1 MYFISYNE
9 RRNLRKVILNFL
21 TWDASKT
28 ESFIEFEK
36 FINYYGNK
44 NINDSKFDILTFTIE
59 NIKKENVAIKHIIKL
74 IIEKFQ
80 YQSLNYSFK
89 INKYCKT
96 PLYCAIVNNKLEIA
110 KYLISK
116 GGEIEYVNEENL
128 DIIEYIKKY
137 CLKKINDPRIF
148 IFILKNYYSNLRKTY
163 DEKIESDIIKTKEN
177 EILYKIENIIP
188 DLIINKKYKLI
199 TGIIKFYSL
208 DSSYSY
214 IIELILK
221 GKYKTPLST
230 KELQIICDQRKLKF
244 KIKDSYYKY
253 TSNSFENINDK
264 IIYKPKKIN
273 LFRHL
278 LFLNLN
284 NKSNEFFEN
293 ILKNISRSKKTWVIE
308 KILEV
313 LSNSNSIIEKINF
326 KDILYTY
333 KERKN
338 LQFIEILLNFLFT
351 FHSFEFQQLQFK
363 DYILS
368 ILEKFDDELLITT
381 WDYNLNI
388 EQTFNNEIIN
398 KNSLKNILKLI
409 IEKENS
415 ISFDIKDLL
424 YSLCEMKKLN
434 IFIFIMKILKR
445 EIHLN
450 NTNLLIHL
458 INNANYNRKD
468 ITTLIYCLIS
478 NNIINLWDIKFQK
491 ISTEMVNNTII
502 CVNDENEF
510 LQRTVSFCLTL
521 ENNSKKPSRI
531 TNNDKINKTGKLNHL
546 TKPKNVNYLNENE
559 INRKYDQLYKIIIEN
574 TNQISH
580 DFINRNKITSYDL
593 NLMFITLIEHSNF
606 KGIKNLLNDTNTK
619 NQINFNNDELT
630 VWEYPLILSYKI
642 CKTTQ
647 LENKIIMDMG
657 GNEIKIFKTLLNHG
671 ADINVKMDNN
681 VTILED
687 SLKNGIH
694 NVNKVIFDYLIKENE
709 RNDNIS
715 YKDSNRF
722 NDMTSFSSNNYYE
735 RCRNSRKRKFIE
747 DTNHYGNY
755 KRIKYISKKVL
766 KTVDYKFDSF
776 IYSYLF
782 DIDFNIKEFIN
793 KENVDTLDCYDKTIL
808 YYAFLKYD
816 IETIKYLIRIYSD
829 KIIKVSLFDDI
840 LDLSLLFNCT
850 EIFFE
855 VIRNNNELCFI
866 EDISRWD
873 LENNP
878 IVMSMSI
885 SSDYESK
892 SMIYHLLKK
901 GAMSFAIEEAIEKG
915 KSSMLD
921 ILLIYYPYNKNYLK
935 LTHYYPLLEAIYRNN
950 FSIVQLLVK
959 KGLNVNEKVYQK
971 LTMLHHAFIKEN
983 ADENIIEFLI
993 SCGATFNI
1001 SKKKIL

>member
-1 MYFISYNE
+1 MYLE
-9 RRNLRKVILNFL
+9 KLRKVILKFL
-21 TWDASKT
+21 TWDASKA
-28 ESFIEFEK
+28 EPFIEFEAFVK
-36 FINYYGNK
+36 YYRNE
-44 NINDSKFDILTFTIE
+44 NIDNSNFDILTFTIE
-59 NIKKENVAIKHIIKL
+59 NIKKESVEIKRLIKL
-74 IIEKFQ
+74 IIKNFQ

-89 INKYCKT
+89 INKYYKT
-96 PLYCAIVNNKLEIA
+96 PLYSAIVNNKLEIA
-110 KYLISK
+110 KYLIYK
-116 GGEIEYVNEENL
+116 GSEIEYVNEENL

-137 CLKKINDPRIF
+137 CLTKINDPRII

-163 DEKIESDIIKTKEN
+163 DEKIDCDIIKTKEN

-188 DLIINKKYKLI
+188 DLIINRKYKLI
-199 TGIIKFYSL
+199 TGIIRFYSL

-230 KELQIICDQRKLKF
+230 KKLQIICDQRKIKF

-253 TSNSFENINDK
+253 TSNSYENINDK
-264 IIYKPKKIN
+264 IIYKPFLNYRMFNLLIRHDYREVKEIKILRYNSFIFDAIINDVSYNIKTENKIN

-284 NKSNEFFEN
+284 SKSNEFFEN
-293 ILKNISRSKKTWVIE
+293 ILKNISESKKTWVIK

-313 LSNSNSIIEKINF
+313 LSNSNSIIQKINF
-326 KDILYTY
+326 KDILHTY
-333 KERKN
+333 KEKKN
-338 LQFIEILLNFLFT
+338 LQFIDILLNFLFT

-368 ILEKFDDELLITT
+368 ILEKFDDELIITT

-388 EQTFNNEIIN
+388 GQAFNNGIIN

-409 IEKENS
+409 IEKGNS

-424 YSLCEMKKLN
+424 YSLCEMKKIN
-434 IFIFIMKILKR
+434 IFIFIMKTLRR

-478 NNIINLWDIKFQK
+478 NNIINLSDIEFQK

-502 CVNDENEF
+502 CINDENEF

-521 ENNSKKPSRI
+521 ENNSKKLNR
-531 TNNDKINKTGKLNHL
+531 TTDNNKINKTGNLNHL
-546 TKPKNVNYLNENE
+546 TKPKNVNYSNENE
-559 INRKYDQLYKIIIEN
+559 IDRKYDQLYKMIIEN
-574 TNQISH
+574 TNPISH
-580 DFINRNKITSYDL
+580 DFINKNKIESYDL
-593 NLMFITLIEHSNF
+593 NLMFITLIENSNF
-606 KGIKNLLNDTNTK
+606 KGIKTLLNNTYTK

-630 VWEYPLILSYKI
+630 IWEYPLILSYKI

-657 GNEIKIFKTLLNHG
+657 GNEIKIFKILLNHG

-694 NVNKVIFDYLIKENE
+694 NVNKVIFDYLIEENK
-709 RNDNIS
+709 RNDNIP

-722 NDMTSFSSNNYYE
+722 NDTTSFSSNNYYE
-735 RCRNSRKRKFIE
+735 RYGNSRKRKFIE
-747 DTNHYGNY
+747 DTNHYDNY

-766 KTVDYKFDSF
+766 KTVNCKFDSF

-782 DIDFNIKEFIN
+782 DIDFNVKEFIN
-793 KENVDTLDCYDKTIL
+793 EKNVDTLDCYDKTIL

-829 KIIKVSLFDDI
+829 KIIKVSLSGDI
-840 LDLSLLFNCT
+840 LDLSLLFNCP
-850 EIFFE
+850 EIFVE
-855 VIRNNNELCFI
+855 VIRNNSPIEYYLKYKPNITNMFRLIICNSEISLYNKKKIIDELCFI
-866 EDISRWD
+866 EDIGRWD

-885 SSDYESK
+885 SSDYECQ

-901 GAMSFAIEEAIEKG
+901 GFV
-915 KSSMLD
+915 
-921 ILLIYYPYNKNYLK
+921 
-935 LTHYYPLLEAIYRNN
+935 YR
-950 FSIVQLLVK
+950 SI
-959 KGLNVNEKVYQK
+959 
-971 LTMLHHAFIKEN
+971 
-983 ADENIIEFLI
+983 
-993 SCGATFNI
+993 
-1001 SKKKIL
+1001 